1 MTRIICSENLSHK
14 RKDEISAVADSTFY
28 VFKEPNC
35 LFLYG
40 ESLNLWLSI
49 GGIIKGNIEIVR
61 ESNKVYYRGVISPS
75 VFFGFIY
82 NKTNIFDVTSVCF
95 GYKIKIKVNISRY
108 PTPHLEVAYR
118 HLH

>member
-1 MTRIICSENLSHK
+1 MARIICSENLSHK
-14 RKDEISAVADSTFY
+14 RKDEISAVTDSTFY
-28 VFKEPNC
+28 VFKEPNY

-49 GGIIKGNIEIVR
+49 GGIIKGNNVEVVR

-108 PTPHLEVAYR
+108 PPPHLACR

>member
-1 MTRIICSENLSHK
+1 MCSENISHK

-28 VFKEPNC
+28 IFKEPES

-49 GGIIKGNIEIVR
+49 GGIIKGNVEIIR
-61 ESNKVYYRGVISPS
+61 EDKKIYYRGVISPA

-82 NKTNIFDVTSVCF
+82 NKTNLFDVTSICF
-95 GYKIKIKVNISRY
+95 GYKVKVKVNEERKCA
-108 PTPHLEVAYR
+108 THLEQAR
-118 HLH
+118 GRLH